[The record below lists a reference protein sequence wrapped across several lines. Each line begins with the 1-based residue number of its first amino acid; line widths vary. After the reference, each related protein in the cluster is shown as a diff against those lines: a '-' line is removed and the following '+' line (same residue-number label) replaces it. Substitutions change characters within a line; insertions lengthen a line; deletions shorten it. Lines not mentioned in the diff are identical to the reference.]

1 MNNYLAKNDSSSLSA
16 SFATS
21 LARALQQVPPAVPV
35 EIESPFREGWR
46 VIHKRRLS
54 VGLCT
59 LCTLALAALITFA
72 FAPKYRSTATIQV
85 NKQSSESLGMDEL
98 TGRKTDEAGFDFLVT
113 LQTHAAAL
121 QGDALALRVVHE
133 LNLESRPEFR
143 SKQFWSD
150 YFMNFQE
157 DSKVPIEAAPHR
169 RAEMLKAFH
178 KNLRVETEPG
188 TRLIKVQF
196 YSPDP
201 KIAAEVPNA
210 LVNDYVERTYQIRY
224 AATKQSSDWLS
235 GQLASLKD
243 QVEIS
248 QQRMVDYEREAGILG
263 TDESHNIVMTRLEG
277 ISKQLT
283 DAESNRIL
291 AQAVW
296 HMAQTGN
303 PELVSGLVGN
313 SSTMTSPSTMTM
325 TLTVIQNLRSQDAQ
339 LKAEY
344 AQASTKYGSAYPR
357 LIQIQNQM
365 KELDASI
372 KAQVENLAARA
383 GNDYRAAQQTEND
396 LRASFE
402 RAKAEA
408 NRMNDSAVQYTIMK
422 HEAESNRDL
431 YDGLLRKFQEAG
443 VIASLRS
450 TNILLWDP
458 AIPTDR
464 PARPIV
470 PLNLAIGLFGG
481 LLLGVGA
488 AFIRE
493 EFDQT
498 IDTIDQVEGT
508 ALAPSLAAVPKWNPA
523 IKTSGLKPARMLTP
537 GQNGIVML
545 SQPHSDA
552 AEAYRA
558 IRAGV
563 LHMDPTRAP
572 KVIMVTSGM
581 RGEGKTTTTLNTAV
595 ALAQQGNR
603 VLAVE
608 ADLYQPAFNTRLNLT
623 ATQGLSSL
631 LTGVPTTGLPLSV
644 PSIPKLYVIPAGPET
659 PSPAELLG
667 SPTMGQ
673 LIEKWRSEYD
683 YIVVDTPP
691 VLSTSEALI
700 LSAHCDSVILVV
712 RSGVTTKQS
721 IARVRNLFLRTR
733 AAITGVVMNGI
744 DTHSPENRPYYH
756 HKLTA

>member
-1 MNNYLAKNDSSSLSA
+1 
-16 SFATS
+16 
-21 LARALQQVPPAVPV
+21 V
-35 EIESPFREGWR
+35 
-46 VIHKRRLS
+46 
-54 VGLCT
+54 
-59 LCTLALAALITFA
+59 
-72 FAPKYRSTATIQV
+72 
-85 NKQSSESLGMDEL
+85 
-98 TGRKTDEAGFDFLVT
+98 
-113 LQTHAAAL
+113 
-121 QGDALALRVVHE
+121 
-133 LNLESRPEFR
+133 
-143 SKQFWSD
+143 
-150 YFMNFQE
+150 
-157 DSKVPIEAAPHR
+157 
-169 RAEMLKAFH
+169 LKAFH

-201 KIAAEVPNA
+201 KVSAEVPNA
-210 LVNDYVERTYQIRY
+210 LVNDYIERTYQIRF

-235 GQLASLKD
+235 GQLANLKNE
-243 QVEIS
+243 VEIS
-248 QQRMVDYEREAGILG
+248 QQRMVDYGKQAGILG
-263 TDESHNIVMTRLEG
+263 TDESHNIIMTRLEG

-296 HMAQTGN
+296 HMAQTEN

-313 SSTMTSPSTMTM
+313 STTMTSPSTMTM
-325 TLTVIQNLRSQDAQ
+325 TLTLLQNLRSQDAQ

-344 AQASTKYGSAYPR
+344 AQVSTKYGSAYPR
-357 LIQIQNQM
+357 LIQLQNQM
-365 KELDASI
+365 KDLDASI
-372 KAQVENLAARA
+372 KVQVENLATRA

-402 RAKAEA
+402 QAKGEA

-443 VIASLRS
+443 VIASLHS

-458 AIPTDR
+458 AMPTDR

-481 LLLGVGA
+481 LLLGAGA
-488 AFIRE
+488 AFLRE
-493 EFDQT
+493 DFDQT
-498 IDTIDQVEGT
+498 IDTIDQIET
-508 ALAPSLAAVPKWNPA
+508 AALAPSLASVPKWNSA
-523 IKTSGLKPARMLTP
+523 IKISGLKPARMLTP
-537 GQNGIVML
+537 GQDGIVML

-563 LHMDPTRAP
+563 LNMDSTHAP
-572 KVIMVTSGM
+572 KVILVTSGM

-608 ADLYQPAFNTRLNLT
+608 ADLYRPAFNTRLNLT
-623 ATQGLSSL
+623 GTQGLSSL
-631 LTGVPTTGLPLSV
+631 LTGVPTTDLPISV

-667 SPTMGQ
+667 SPAMAQ
-673 LIEKWRSEYD
+673 LIAKWRSEYD
-683 YIVVDTPP
+683 YVVIDTPP
-691 VLSTSEALI
+691 VLSTSEALV

-712 RSGVTTKQS
+712 RSGVTTKQT

-744 DTHSPENRPYYH
+744 DTKSPENRPYYRH
-756 HKLTA
+756 NLTA

>member
-1 MNNYLAKNDSSSLSA
+1 
-16 SFATS
+16 
-21 LARALQQVPPAVPV
+21 
-35 EIESPFREGWR
+35 
-46 VIHKRRLS
+46 
-54 VGLCT
+54 
-59 LCTLALAALITFA
+59 LALAAFITFTLR
-72 FAPKYRSTATIQV
+72 PKYRSTAIVQV
-85 NKQSSESLGMDEL
+85 NKESSESLGVDEL
-98 TGRKTDEAGFDFLVT
+98 TGRKTDEAALDFLVT
-113 LQTHAAAL
+113 LDTHAEAL
-121 QGDALALRVVHE
+121 QSDALDLQVVGE
-133 LNLESRPEFR
+133 LDLESRPEFNG
-143 SKQFWSD
+143 KQFLSD
-150 YFMNFQE
+150 YFMSFPDE
-157 DSKVPIEAAPHR
+157 SKLPLEQAPHR
-169 RAEMLKAFH
+169 RAEVLKAFH
-178 KNLRVETEPG
+178 KNLKVTAESG

-196 YSPDP
+196 FSPDP
-201 KIAAEVPNA
+201 KISADVPNR
-210 LVNDYVERTYQIRY
+210 LVNDYVERDFQMRY
-224 AATKQSSDWLS
+224 AATKQASDWLA
-235 GQLASLKD
+235 GQLAALKN

-248 QQRMVDYEREAGILG
+248 QERMVAYEKVAGILG
-263 TDESHNIVMTRLEG
+263 TDESHNIVMTHLEDL
-277 ISKQLT
+277 SKQLT

-296 HMAQTGN
+296 HLAQAGN

-344 AQASTKYGSAYPR
+344 AQASSKYGPAYPR
-357 LIQIQNQM
+357 LIQMQNQM
-365 KELDASI
+365 KDLDTSI
-372 KAQVENLAARA
+372 KAQVDNLAARA
-383 GNDYRAAQQTEND
+383 GNDYQAAQQTEND

-402 RAKAEA
+402 QAKEEA

-422 HEAESNRDL
+422 HEAESNREL
-431 YDGLLRKFQEAG
+431 YDGLSKKFQEAG
-443 VIASLRS
+443 VLANLRS
-450 TNILLWDP
+450 SNILLWDP
-458 AIPTDR
+458 AMPPDR

-470 PLNLAIGLFGG
+470 PLNLAVGLFGG

-488 AFIRE
+488 ACFRE

-523 IKTSGLKPARMLTP
+523 IKSTGLKPARMLTP
-537 GQNGIVML
+537 GQEGIVML
-545 SQPHSDA
+545 SQPHSHA

-563 LHMDPTRAP
+563 LHMDPTHQP

-581 RGEGKTTTTLNTAV
+581 REEGKTTTTLNTAV

-608 ADLYQPAFNTRLNLT
+608 ADLYRPAFTKRLNLT
-623 ATQGLSSL
+623 ASQGLSSM
-631 LTGVPTTGLPLSV
+631 LTGGPTTGLPISM

-659 PSPAELLG
+659 ASPAELLG
-667 SPTMGQ
+667 APSMGK

-691 VLSTSEALI
+691 VLATTEALI

-744 DTHSPENRPYYH
+744 DTRSPENRPYYR
-756 HKLTA
+756 HKITK